1 VRLRMRPVRPRARR
15 SAAAETIGEASR
27 FRLGIR
33 GGVVLNIM
41 KEELPEERKS
51 RFCAFLLGALAAGAL
66 LLTLA

>member
-1 VRLRMRPVRPRARR
+1 MRPVRPRARR